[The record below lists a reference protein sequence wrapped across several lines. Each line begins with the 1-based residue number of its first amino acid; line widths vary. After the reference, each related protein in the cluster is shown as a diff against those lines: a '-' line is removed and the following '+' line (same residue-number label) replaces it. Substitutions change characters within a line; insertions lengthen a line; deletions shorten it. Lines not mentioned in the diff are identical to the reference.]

1 MILKYSIKYGVSY
14 CKLLKVY
21 INIKYMLKWY
31 EEIKKFYSNLFCFR
45 WLVRYCFVKLNL
57 FYSWLNRIFFK
68 GLVGGIYLLVKWL
81 LFLFS
86 V

>member
-31 EEIKKFYSNLFCFR
+31 EEIKKNFIVIY
-45 WLVRYCFVKLNL
+45 FV
-57 FYSWLNRIFFK
+57 FDDW
-68 GLVGGIYLLVKWL
+68 
-81 LFLFS
+81 
-86 V
+86 